1 MAGVTATIVS
11 DLHLGTHGDFD
22 LARSGE
28 GADRLVEAISEGEQV
43 IVLGDL
49 LELREL
55 PVRAVLDRARP
66 TIERIGRAT
75 AGRRLTLVP
84 GNHDYGLAGPW
95 LERARFDDAEIGPE
109 QEWPVRPEDGL
120 AGRLAEWMPD
130 TELTLAYPGFR
141 PRPDVYVTHGHYLDA
156 HLSVPRVESVA
167 AALLARF
174 AGRSDPHSVAD
185 HEAMLAPLYVLL
197 DSLGQNAD
205 PRALRSGTSLSR
217 RVWAQVNGSGGRGAA
232 GLLLGRLAIP
242 GAVAGLNMAGI
253 GHFRSELTG
262 QELRRSGLRAMRTV
276 VERIGVEAG
285 YVIFGHTHRAG
296 PLPGDDPTEWEL
308 GVGSRMVN
316 SGTWFHEP
324 VLLGD
329 AAESSPYFPGTVVR
343 LRDEGPPELT
353 GALRVEDGPAAP
365 THR

>member
-95 LERARFDDAEIGPE
+95 LERARFDGAEIGPE

-156 HLSVPRVESVA
+156 HLSVPRVESIA
-167 AALLARF
+167 AALIGRLS
-174 AGRSDPHSVAD
+174 GRSDPRSVAE
-185 HEAMLAPLYVLL
+185 HEAMLSPLYSLL
-197 DSLGQNAD
+197 HSLAQHAA
-205 PRALRSGTSLSR
+205 PEKLRSGTSLSR
-217 RVWAQVNGSGGRGAA
+217 DVWARVNGSGQGGAA
-232 GLLLGRLAIP
+232 GLLLGRVAIP
-242 GAVAGLNMAGI
+242 GAVAVLNLARI
-253 GHFRSELTG
+253 GHFRSALTG
-262 QELRRSGLRAMRTV
+262 EELRRSGLRAMRSV
-276 VERIGVEAG
+276 VERIGVQSD

-296 PLPGDDPTEWEL
+296 PLPRDDPAEWEL
-308 GVGSRMVN
+308 PSGSSLVN
-316 SGTWFHEP
+316 SGSWLHEP
-324 VLLGD
+324 VLLGED
-329 AAESSPYFPGTVVR
+329 PESNPYFPGAVVR
-343 LRDEGPPELT
+343 LGEEGAPEPAS
-353 GALRVEDGPAAP
+353 ALRGFALPSASA
-365 THR
+365 